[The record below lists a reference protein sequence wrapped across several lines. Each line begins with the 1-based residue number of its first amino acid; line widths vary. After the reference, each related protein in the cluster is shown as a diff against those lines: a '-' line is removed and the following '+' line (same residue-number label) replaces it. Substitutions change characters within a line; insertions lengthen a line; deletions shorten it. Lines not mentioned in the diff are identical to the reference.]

1 MQKHHQVEETN
12 ETKETNAELCWK
24 SKASYKHMFSSLCSM
39 VTMQLTDPHVLV
51 SLGLRLLEACLMIS
65 RLRQMYVDVFFSYI
79 YIYIYISICK

>member
-1 MQKHHQVEETN
+1 
-12 ETKETNAELCWK
+12 
-24 SKASYKHMFSSLCSM
+24 M

-79 YIYIYISICK
+79 YIYILAFASKVDHVNSLLAGG